1 MSLTSGAPSSS
12 QPTRSLNRQ
21 VVLDEDEY
29 TEALSHII
37 KRDFFP
43 SLVHLDATNDY
54 LDALRSQD
62 PTLIQASVRRLE
74 DLQTPASHRTRG
86 WEATPSQTPY
96 RAGPSDTPLRTPR
109 GADGEA
115 PAKRARYDT
124 DMSLDAFQARYTS
137 EDNSSFTQILD
148 AENRRRREK
157 YGWAWEAQRRVE
169 EQRGRMIESRERML
183 IEPQLGAGV
192 KERFRVEAATP
203 AGLIEAAPAEPEV
216 VYEKEEDEVE
226 DLLDGTHKEPATA
239 EQADSKGKGKAK
251 EESALVKVAKDDQ
264 EVVDVMA
271 PKKDTRPAGVDGWKF
286 RARNALMFPP
296 DADVSPYHPPPVAKA
311 EDAKGPPKAIKH
323 TNTRLPE
330 QDDKPDHSISAPPS
344 PTRSRIDAAIAGT
357 PYRPRSPTTDTH
369 SLVPSIPSPTPSEL
383 GPAAVKQLMTWGTLN
398 ATPRVLSQ
406 SDDPAD
412 IPTPATPFRIAEPS
426 SRERLSHK
434 LSNDAAKSLRAKA
447 GLLGGIPGLARS
459 SGSAGGLRNGS
470 MPPPSWTP
478 RKAEAPGSLT
488 PAARR
493 LLDRTTMG
501 TAAARR
507 ADAMGRLSGWES
519 NADRARERDL
529 QKVRWTPTP
538 SPVTR
543 RG

>member
-1 MSLTSGAPSSS
+1 MSATPEACSSS
-12 QPTRSLNRQ
+12 QPATRSLNKQ

-43 SLVHLDATNDY
+43 SLVHIDATNNY
-54 LDALRSQD
+54 LDALRSED

-74 DLQTPASHRTRG
+74 DLQTPVTHRPRP
-86 WEATPSQTPY
+86 WQTPSQTPY
-96 RAGPSDTPLRTPR
+96 AAGPSDTPLRTPR
-109 GADGEA
+109 GDGEA

-124 DMSLDAFQARYTS
+124 DMSLDAFQARFTS

-148 AENRRRREK
+148 VENRRRKEK

-169 EQRGRMIESRERML
+169 EQRNRMVEGRERL
-183 IEPQLGAGV
+183 LLGPPPGPGV
-192 KERFRVEAATP
+192 RERFKIEAP
-203 AGLIEAAPAEPEV
+203 APTGLIEAAPAEPEV
-216 VYEKEEDEVE
+216 AYEKDEDEVE
-226 DLLDGTHKEPATA
+226 DLLDGMHAEPAAT
-239 EQADSKGKGKAK
+239 EKEKGKSSTALVKAK
-251 EESALVKVAKDDQ
+251 EKDEEQ
-264 EVVDVMA
+264 AVDVMA
-271 PKKDTRPAGVDGWKF
+271 PKKDTRPAGVDAWKF
-286 RARNALMFPP
+286 KTRNALMFPP
-296 DADVSPYHPPPVAKA
+296 DADVSPYHPSIA
-311 EDAKGPPKAIKH
+311 KAIKDAKAAPKVIKH
-323 TNTRLPE
+323 LNTRLPE
-330 QDDKPDHSISAPPS
+330 QDDRPDHSISAPPS

-357 PYRPRSPTTDTH
+357 PYRSRSPTNDTH

-398 ATPRVLSQ
+398 ATPRILSQ

-447 GLLGGIPGLARS
+447 GMLGGLPGVARL
-459 SGSAGGLRNGS
+459 SGRGDTRRGS

-478 RKAEAPGSLT
+478 RKSDAPGSLT
-488 PAARR
+488 PAAKR

-501 TAAARR
+501 TAASRR

-519 NADRARERDL
+519 ADRSKERDL